1 MSNESPEYKSLVHCT
16 SDLIDCLQHSLI
28 SISSELLEKGLV
40 TVDVHN
46 LIQTAHGLSERDKAS
61 RLVTCVSS
69 CIKQSTEKFSI
80 LIKILQKDLYFV
92 GLVEK
97 IKAECRKSDSAC
109 DIPEQEI
116 QCLPSSLTGNNNN
129 SFTAKTKTPK
139 ILNILA

>member
-1 MSNESPEYKSLVHCT
+1 MSNESPEYKSLVHYT

-28 SISSELLEKGLV
+28 SISSKLLEKGLV

-109 DIPEQEI
+109 GIACSTSQGSVIPKQET

-129 SFTAKTKTPK
+129 K
-139 ILNILA
+139 